1 MKRHALPRIEHAY
14 AAREAGLRWVSDLA
28 PGIRREGSKRA
39 FRYRDA
45 AGLLVRDRATLARI
59 RGLAIPPAWRDVW
72 ICALARGHVQ
82 ATGRDARRRKQYRYH
97 PDWHEARGDAKYAG
111 LVPFATALP
120 GLRRRVER
128 DLARPGLARE
138 KVLATVVKLLELTLV
153 RIGNDEYARAN
164 GSFGLTTMRDH
175 HVDIA
180 GARLTFAFRGKS
192 GQSHS
197 VEITDRRLARIVR
210 HCQELPGQELFQ
222 YVDPDGAVR
231 GVDSSDVNAYLRGSM
246 GVEFTA
252 KDFRTWAGT
261 MRAAMALR
269 SLETPAGAAA
279 ARRALSATIKQVAA
293 GLGNTPAVCRSSYI
307 HPAVMESW
315 SRGTLARDL
324 AAAGTTRG
332 PRGLEPDERMTL
344 AFLRRAEARA
354 RRAGSAAAR
363 RRAS

>member
-1 MKRHALPRIEHAY
+1 MKRQALPTIEHAY
-14 AAREAGLRWVSDLA
+14 AAREAGLRWVSDLE
-28 PGIRREGSKRA
+28 PGIRREGSIRA

-45 AGLLVRDRATLARI
+45 AGRLVRDRATVARI
-59 RGLAIPPAWRDVW
+59 RKLAIPPAWRDVW

-120 GLRRRVER
+120 RLRRRVER
-128 DLARPGLARE
+128 DLKRPGLSRE

-180 GARLTFAFRGKS
+180 GAKLTFAFRGKS
-192 GQSHS
+192 GQKHN
-197 VEITDRRLARIVR
+197 VKLTDRRLARIVR

-222 YVDPDGAVR
+222 YVDDDGAVR
-231 GVDSSDVNAYLRGSM
+231 GVDSSDVNGYLREAM

-269 SLETPAGAAA
+269 ALEAPAGAAA

-293 GLGNTPAVCRSSYI
+293 GLGNTPAVCRGSYI

-315 SRGTLARDL
+315 SRGALARDL
-324 AAAGTTRG
+324 AAAGAARG
-332 PRGLEPDERMTL
+332 PRGLEPDERTTL
-344 AFLRRAEARA
+344 AFLRRAEVRA
-354 RRAGSAAAR
+354 RRAAGAR